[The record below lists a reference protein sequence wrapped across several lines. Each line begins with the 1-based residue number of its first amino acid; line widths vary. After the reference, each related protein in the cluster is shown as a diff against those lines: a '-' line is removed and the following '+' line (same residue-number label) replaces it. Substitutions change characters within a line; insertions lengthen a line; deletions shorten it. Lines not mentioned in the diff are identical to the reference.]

1 MQARLAEV
9 VTLIRRREANPIT
22 IDDIE
27 TMDAMEML
35 GLAKVPH
42 PPEPLLGDLVFCPGT
57 ISDTEAPHTTIPTTL
72 RPWTPWRSWA
82 SQGAINELRQ
92 SMHTP

>member
-35 GLAKVPH
+35 RLAKVPY
-42 PPEPLLGDLVFCPGT
+42 PPESRSRLLSRYHLGYRGATHNNTD
-57 ISDTEAPHTTIPTTL
+57 DAE
-72 RPWTPWRSWA
+72 TPWRSWA
-82 SQGAINELRQ
+82 LQGAMNELRQ